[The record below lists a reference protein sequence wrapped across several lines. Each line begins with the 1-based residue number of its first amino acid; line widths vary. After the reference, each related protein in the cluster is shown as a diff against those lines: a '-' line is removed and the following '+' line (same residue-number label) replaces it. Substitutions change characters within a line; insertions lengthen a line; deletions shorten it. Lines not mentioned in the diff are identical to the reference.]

1 MPTVYLLILLMLVL
15 LGGTIAL
22 AIGRGKSEGETP
34 KAPKLRDQG

>member
-1 MPTVYLLILLMLVL
+1 VTVFFLVL
-15 LGGTIAL
+15 LMIVLLVGTIAL

>member
-1 MPTVYLLILLMLVL
+1 MRVLLLVLLMIVL
-15 LGGTIAL
+15 LGGTVAL